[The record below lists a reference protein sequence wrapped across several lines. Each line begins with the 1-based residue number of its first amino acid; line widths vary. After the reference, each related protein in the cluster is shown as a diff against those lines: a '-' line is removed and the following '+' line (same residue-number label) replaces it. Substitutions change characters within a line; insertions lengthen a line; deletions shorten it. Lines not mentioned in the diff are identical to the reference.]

1 MRALHA
7 TDWAVLVA
15 AAVLAAV
22 ASGLGCAK
30 LDPIAAPAPVT
41 GQADF
46 TRYVAMG
53 TSVSMGIQNAGLV
66 DDFQRV
72 SFPALLAER
81 SGANGGAFTQPLVA
95 SPGIPPV
102 LELTGLT
109 PEGLPILVPRPG
121 SPPVAPYVPRPS
133 NGYSNLGISG
143 AVVANALAK
152 TAGDD
157 PTHYFDLVLQGQGT
171 MIRQCL
177 AQNPTFVTVELGVN
191 DAVRCLVG
199 GGDPAL
205 LLAPAAFEAQYGQ
218 VMDSLALGAPN
229 ARLALFNVPDVTR
242 VPYAN
247 AIALVQ
253 TAPGPGGAPI
263 TFRLRDAAGPLPD
276 SSLVLLPAAQLV
288 LAGYGSPA
296 PGAPPLPDSLVITVD
311 ERRAIAQAAAG
322 YSAAIARA
330 ATAHDAALV
339 DEAALFDRAF
349 RSGVRVAGASYGFE
363 YISGGLFSLDGLH
376 PTSLGQGLLANEA
389 IAAINRKFG
398 ATLAPVDLARL
409 VETPALRQAPPLVV
423 FENGHR

>member
-1 MRALHA
+1 MRARIRPIASVALLA
-7 TDWAVLVA
+7 GVLLG
-15 AAVLAAV
+15 AAV
-22 ASGLGCAK
+22 LGCAK
-30 LDPIAAPAPVT
+30 LDPIAAPTPIT

-53 TSVSMGIQNAGLV
+53 TSVSMGIQNAGLI
-66 DDFQRV
+66 DEFQRF
-72 SFPALLAER
+72 SFPALLAAR
-81 SGANGGAFTQPLVA
+81 AGANGGGFVQPLVA

-109 PEGLPILVPRPG
+109 PSGLPILTPRPG
-121 SPPVAPYVPRPS
+121 FPPAAPYVPRPA
-133 NGYSNLGISG
+133 NGYHNLGISG

-152 TAGDD
+152 TGGDD
-157 PTHYFDLVLQGQGT
+157 PTNYFDLVLQGQGT

-177 AQNPTFVTVELGVN
+177 AQNPTFVTVELGLN

-199 GGDPAL
+199 GGDPGL

-229 ARLALFNVPDVTR
+229 ARIAVFNVPDVTR

-253 TAPGPGGAPI
+253 TVPGPGGAPI
-263 TFRLRDAAGPLPD
+263 TFRLRDASGPLPD
-276 SSLVLLPAAQLV
+276 SSLVLLPAVELI

-296 PGAPPLPDSLVITVD
+296 PEAPPLPDSLVITIA
-311 ERRAIAQAAAG
+311 ERLAIAQTAAG
-322 YSAAIARA
+322 YSNAIARA
-330 ATAHDAALV
+330 ATTHDAALV
-339 DEAALFDRAF
+339 DQAALFDRAF
-349 RSGVRVAGASYGFE
+349 RSGVRVAGARYTFT

-389 IAAINRKFG
+389 ITAINRKFG
-398 ATLAPVDLARL
+398 ATIAPV
-409 VETPALRQAPPLVV
+409 ELRQLIGIPYDPPAPFAVS
-423 FENGHR
+423 GHEPSHR